1 MVGAGLTHG
10 GGVLTAGA
18 VGLTPADGMRQS
30 APGPNG
36 YPGLRWARNG
46 LGSERATAR
55 RPGPGREAGAHS
67 EGKGRR
73 GDKEAEASVPVKR
86 GVKEL
91 YVQIPSHSINS
102 CRDFEKHKK
111 VSCRTFVAKIF
122 WFYLFCCHL
131 RIYIFDFCLRKL
143 R

>member
-1 MVGAGLTHG
+1 MHIWAYYAHKLPISHLHIHFSFASVFFGILMVGAGLTHG

-55 RPGPGREAGAHS
+55 RPGPGREAGPIRVA
-67 EGKGRR
+67 RR
-73 GDKEAEASVPVKR
+73 GEAIRRPRPAYQSNVV
-86 GVKEL
+86 
-91 YVQIPSHSINS
+91 
-102 CRDFEKHKK
+102 
-111 VSCRTFVAKIF
+111 
-122 WFYLFCCHL
+122 
-131 RIYIFDFCLRKL
+131 
-143 R
+143 

>member
-67 EGKGRR
+67 GGEARR

-91 YVQIPSHSINS
+91 YVQIPSQSIKD
-102 CRDFEKHKK
+102 CRDFERHKK
-111 VSCRTFVAKIF
+111 VRCRTFVAKIF
-122 WFYLFCCHL
+122 VWSCCHL
-131 RIYIFDFCLRKL
+131 RIYIFDFYLRKL